1 MFQNQPQL
9 FYPNSNNPAVN
20 LLSDPMAAMAV
31 KYSSH
36 LADQGKAYVAQN
48 VDRWFSI
55 SKLKYY
61 FAVDTSYVGKK
72 LMLLSFPFFNKV
84 SLYFQFNKNPFESLS
99 WLLDYKSLRKN
110 TKSIIFKDWSVKYD
124 QNIAVPP
131 KLDKNAPDMYIPSRK
146 KLCHQF
152 SLNKFKVHL
161 KLFPSYGICYVYSNS
176 WCDFGNTRQV
186 RR

>member
-1 MFQNQPQL
+1 MFQNQQL
-9 FYPNSNNPAVN
+9 FFNPGPNNPAVN

-72 LMLLSFPFFNKV
+72 LFLLLFPFFNQV
-84 SLYFQFNKNPFESLS
+84 APRCCQQNRFIRLICFCL
-99 WLLDYKSLRKN
+99 
-110 TKSIIFKDWSVKYD
+110 KDWSVKYD
-124 QNIAVPP
+124 QNMAVPP
-131 KLDKNAPDMYIPSRK
+131 KLDRNAPDMYIPS
-146 KLCHQF
+146 
-152 SLNKFKVHL
+152 NGVN
-161 KLFPSYGICYVYSNS
+161 Y
-176 WCDFGNTRQV
+176 
-186 RR
+186 